1 MTTMRRFALIALLCA
16 TLPATG
22 LAYDQSAVDS
32 AVADGS
38 CEACNLA
45 GADLQGRDLSGF
57 QGSDSNFRGANLSGA
72 DLEDAVFDDADLRG
86 AKLTGANLIGTSF
99 IGANLDG
106 ADLSGVQLF
115 ETEFV
120 DASLDGTNF
129 AGTDLEGALDAE
141 LGRALGLPATP
152 TISTTATY
160 AVPDLSTV
168 RAGSIL
174 LVAFAYCPHGTHEA
188 DGTAVKAQDNQIL
201 YSLFGNTYGGDSTA
215 FHLPDLRQEVPLAGM
230 RYCVALGGVYP
241 ERP

>member
-1 MTTMRRFALIALLCA
+1 MRRFALIALLA
-16 TLPATG
+16 AALPTNG
-22 LAYDQSAVDS
+22 FAYDPSDVDG

-38 CEACNLA
+38 CLVCNLA
-45 GADLQGRDLSGF
+45 GADLQGRDLSGIDAA
-57 QGSDSNFRGANLSGA
+57 GANLRGANLSGA
-72 DLEDAVFDDADLRG
+72 NLEDGSFDNADLRG

-106 ADLSGVQLF
+106 ADLSGAQLF
-115 ETEFV
+115 NTELV
-120 DASLDGTNF
+120 GASLDGTNF

-188 DGTAVKAQDNQIL
+188 DGTAVQSRDNQIL
-201 YSLFGNTYGGDSTA
+201 YSLFGNTYGGDNIA